1 MKKKLCSLIFA
12 GIIVA
17 SATMPIQAAEISTI
31 NGVAVE
37 MGDSVENFVDDN
49 SAEAVVKGIQQRGS
63 IIDTATVEISNLGKG
78 DIGIMVETL
87 AHVECSHIKQIA
99 ILERQ
104 EDDGTWKEVSP
115 TEDLSGMT
123 NSFTVK
129 NQKTDYYYRVTAI
142 HYVEAN
148 GKGQSFFTR
157 TDGIKITEYG
167 D

>member
-1 MKKKLCSLIFA
+1 
-12 GIIVA
+12 
-17 SATMPIQAAEISTI
+17 
-31 NGVAVE
+31 
-37 MGDSVENFVDDN
+37 
-49 SAEAVVKGIQQRGS
+49 
-63 IIDTATVEISNLGKG
+63 
-78 DIGIMVETL
+78 
-87 AHVECSHIKQIA
+87 
-99 ILERQ
+99 
-104 EDDGTWKEVSP
+104 
-115 TEDLSGMT
+115 MT

>member
-63 IIDTATVEISNLGKG
+63 IIDTATVEISNLGN
-78 DIGIMVETL
+78 VE
-87 AHVECSHIKQIA
+87 
-99 ILERQ
+99 R
-104 EDDGTWKEVSP
+104 
-115 TEDLSGMT
+115 
-123 NSFTVK
+123 SF
-129 NQKTDYYYRVTAI
+129 
-142 HYVEAN
+142 
-148 GKGQSFFTR
+148 
-157 TDGIKITEYG
+157 
-167 D
+167 